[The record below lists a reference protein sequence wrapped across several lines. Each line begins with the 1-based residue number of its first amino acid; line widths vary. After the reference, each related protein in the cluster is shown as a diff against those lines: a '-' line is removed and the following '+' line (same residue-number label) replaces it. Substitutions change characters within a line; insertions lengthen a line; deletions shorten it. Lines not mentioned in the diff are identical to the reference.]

1 VLKLAKSQHMQ
12 IKTTKAKKHFG
23 QNFLTNTK
31 VLEQIFYAAEITE
44 QDQVLEIGPGTG
56 NLTQLL
62 SKACPNYLG
71 LEVDLSLEKHL
82 KDYNV
87 SFMDALEFRVDLH
100 HKGYKLIANI
110 PYYITSPILNHY
122 LMQPSINNTVL
133 PERMI
138 LMVQK
143 EVAEKIC
150 DPAKTSYLQTSIKT
164 VANTE
169 YLFTVPAKDF
179 DPAPK
184 VDSAVIKITPSK
196 KLPEEINLKKFLGFL
211 KICYSKPRKKIKNNL
226 KNYHPKVD
234 QIDKSFTEKRPEEL
248 VLEQYIEIYLTL
260 FN

>member
-1 VLKLAKSQHMQ
+1 MQ

-31 VLEQIFYAAEITE
+31 VLEQIFSAAEIKPK
-44 QDQVLEIGPGTG
+44 DNILEIGPGTG

-122 LMQPSINNTVL
+122 LMQPSIHKTVI

-150 DPAKTSYLQTSIKT
+150 NPQKTSFLQTSIKA
-164 VANTE
+164 VADSE
-169 YLFTVPAKDF
+169 YLFTVPATDF
-179 DPAPK
+179 DPKPK
-184 VDSAVIKITPSK
+184 VDSAIIKITPK
-196 KLPEEINLKKFLGFL
+196 TNIPTEIDLKKFLGFL
-211 KICYSKPRKKIKNNL
+211 KVCYSKPRKKLKNNL
-226 KNYHPKVD
+226 KNYHPIIESLNSEYF
-234 QIDKSFTEKRPEEL
+234 QSRPEEL
-248 VLEQYIEIYLTL
+248 ELKNFIEL
-260 FN
+260 FKQIFN

>member
-1 VLKLAKSQHMQ
+1 MQ

-23 QNFLTNTK
+23 QNFLTNTR
-31 VLEQIFYAAEITE
+31 VLEQIFSAAEITE
-44 QDQVLEIGPGTG
+44 DDHILEIGPGTG

-62 SKACPNYLG
+62 SQACPNYLG

-82 KDYNV
+82 KQYNV

-100 HKGYKLIANI
+100 HPQYKLIANI

-122 LMQPSINNTVL
+122 LMQPSIHNTVI

-150 DPAKTSYLQTSIKT
+150 DPKKTSYLQTSIKT
-164 VANTE
+164 VANSE

-184 VDSAVIKITPSK
+184 VDSAVIKITPQK
-196 KLPEEINLKKFLGFL
+196 NIPTEIDLKKFLGFL
-211 KICYSKPRKKIKNNL
+211 KVCYSKPRKKLKNNL
-226 KNYHPKVD
+226 KNYHQK
-234 QIDKSFTEKRPEEL
+234 IDSLKSEFLQQRPEEL
-248 VLEQYIEIYLTL
+248 QLESFVELYQEI
-260 FN
+260 FE